1 NRQWNAALLTL
12 LQRSGALRIVSEEQ
26 TPTGAELWVAEI
38 FRPEIVSDDS
48 KLNETLAPFLSVG
61 ESEAKAASRKASQ
74 LERALIN
81 EHEGCSRT
89 LLFDMVEPSGSPW
102 PCGRCSICV
111 TVGEHANKRPDK
123 HKFNVA
129 WPDQAW
135 AGRCALG
142 GGAWVVNPDEPT

>member
-1 NRQWNAALLTL
+1 
-12 LQRSGALRIVSEEQ
+12 
-26 TPTGAELWVAEI
+26 
-38 FRPEIVSDDS
+38 
-48 KLNETLAPFLSVG
+48 
-61 ESEAKAASRKASQ
+61 RKASQ

-142 GGAWVVNPDEPT
+142 GGAWVVNPDEPTLIPHLDRLVRRLGSIGIEQFVATGDVMEALERSICKTNLNLGFVLLLGGDVPLERVPTAALIDRGA